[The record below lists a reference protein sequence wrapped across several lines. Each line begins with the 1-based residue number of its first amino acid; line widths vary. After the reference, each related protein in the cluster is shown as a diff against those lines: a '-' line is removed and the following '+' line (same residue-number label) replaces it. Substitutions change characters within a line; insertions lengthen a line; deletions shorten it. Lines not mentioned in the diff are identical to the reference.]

1 MPRDVVVVWPE
12 GSYWM
17 MTSKAEVSGAEAVAP
32 WSFED
37 FHADVE
43 SRLRRALVAAYGVE
57 DGMEATTDALAWA
70 WEHQARLPGLNQP
83 VAYLFRVGQSR
94 RRRRRVPIFRPRLEW
109 SEPWVEPA
117 LAGALSRLSQR
128 QRVAVVLVHGYEWTL
143 VEVAEVL
150 GVGPT
155 TVQTHLRRGI
165 ERLQRALEVED
176 DN

>member
-1 MPRDVVVVWPE
+1 
-12 GSYWM
+12 M
-17 MTSKAEVSGAEAVAP
+17 MTYEGEVSGVGTAVK
-32 WSFED
+32 WSFEG
-37 FHADVE
+37 FHAAVE
-43 SRLRRALVAAYGVE
+43 PRLRRALVAAYGVQ
-57 DGMEATTDALAWA
+57 DGVEATAEALAWA
-70 WEHQARLPGLNQP
+70 WEHRDRLQDIEQP
-83 VAYLFRVGQSR
+83 VGYLFRVGQSR
-94 RRRRRVPIFRPRLEW
+94 HRRRRVPLLRSRIEW

-117 LAGALSRLSQR
+117 LAGALSRLSER

-155 TVQTHLRRGI
+155 TVQTHLRRGV